1 MSEELAGA
9 GSGGKLAKAAGRFL
23 VGDNQYALIA
33 VTCHIRAAHSATE
46 DDIEQL
52 GEQYL
57 TVASTYALGLGR
69 ALAERGTPPTQLEV
83 DAECVL
89 DRVAGEARLSDL
101 ALDVRGQV
109 PGCDQHT
116 FEATAAD
123 AALLQS
129 AWALPATAT
138 ARVVARVVDLT
149 DADITRFD
157 APGVSVTAD
166 SGQ

>member
-69 ALAERGTPPTQLEV
+69 ALAERCDFGDLLLQ
-83 DAECVL
+83 
-89 DRVAGEARLSDL
+89 RLSV
-101 ALDVRGQV
+101 ALRSLSIRQERHRHR
-109 PGCDQHT
+109 Q
-116 FEATAAD
+116 
-123 AALLQS
+123 
-129 AWALPATAT
+129 
-138 ARVVARVVDLT
+138 
-149 DADITRFD
+149 
-157 APGVSVTAD
+157 
-166 SGQ
+166 